1 MDVVSGWFVGNPVLI
16 LLIGA
21 VYAVA
26 YLLVRFRGSERL
38 RAQALLL
45 PAIAWTVWAVWE
57 FFVTRF
63 SPEANIRVDLL
74 LIVPIVL
81 ILSVV
86 GIVGVF
92 WPKRH

>member
-1 MDVVSGWFVGNPVLI
+1 MDVVSGWLVGNPVLI
-16 LLIGA
+16 LLIGVPFFA
-21 VYAVA
+21 A
-26 YLLVRFRGSERL
+26 YVLVGKRGSERL
-38 RAQALLL
+38 RAKALLI
-45 PAIAWTVWAVWE
+45 PAIAWTLWAVWE

-92 WPKRH
+92 WPKRR